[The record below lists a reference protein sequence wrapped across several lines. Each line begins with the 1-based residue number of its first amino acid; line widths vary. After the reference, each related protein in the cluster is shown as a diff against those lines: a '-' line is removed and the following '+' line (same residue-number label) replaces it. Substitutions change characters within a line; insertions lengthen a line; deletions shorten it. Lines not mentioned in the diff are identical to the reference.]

1 MSGIAKGIIAVA
13 KVLGKAATK
22 TGGQVATKT
31 ATQVAT
37 KTATKVATKTAT
49 QVATKTTTQ
58 VATKTVTQ
66 VATKTGNHVARTAG
80 PSGKPALHFIDKS
93 TKKQAY
99 EAAKHAGKGEPIH
112 HANPTVGKPHYH
124 PNNNPKDYKGLD
136 KNIKKDGTHYTYPK

>member
-31 ATQVAT
+31 ATQ
-37 KTATKVATKTAT
+37 VATKTAT

-99 EAAKHAGKGEPIH
+99 EAPKHAGKGEPIH
-112 HANPTVGKPHYH
+112 HANPAKGKPHYH

>member
-22 TGGQVATKT
+22 TGGQVTTKT

-37 KTATKVATKTAT
+37 KTAI

-112 HANPTVGKPHYH
+112 HANTTVGKPHYH